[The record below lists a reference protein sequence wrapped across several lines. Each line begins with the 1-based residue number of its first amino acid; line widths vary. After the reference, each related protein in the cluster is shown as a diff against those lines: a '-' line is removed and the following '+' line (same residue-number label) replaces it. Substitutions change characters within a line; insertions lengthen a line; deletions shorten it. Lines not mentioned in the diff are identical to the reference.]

1 MRVFH
6 IQGEQFAELDAVP
19 EALPSA
25 GFLWIGSARREF
37 EVGSAEL
44 QAALQRWTGGQIV
57 DLHVLD
63 LLNNQLPSHFDYTS
77 WYDLMVFRRLAPGA
91 GSEAMFVDESRGTVA
106 SARKALQAIDTSPVG
121 FAIFDRVLITVHPT
135 DCAVRDYFVQR
146 LFAQATAAETRGIA
160 ETLTWGASTGV
171 MAMALAP
178 TTAAVPAIICERRES
193 CISNSFGRVGQC

>member
-6 IQGEQFAELDAVP
+6 IHGEQFTELDAVP
-19 EALPSA
+19 EALPSG

-91 GSEAMFVDESRGTVA
+91 GSEALFVDDARGTLA
-106 SARKALQAIDTSPVG
+106 SASRQRPSS
-121 FAIFDRVLITVHPT
+121 
-135 DCAVRDYFVQR
+135 VRR
-146 LFAQATAAETRGIA
+146 
-160 ETLTWGASTGV
+160 
-171 MAMALAP
+171 
-178 TTAAVPAIICERRES
+178 
-193 CISNSFGRVGQC
+193 